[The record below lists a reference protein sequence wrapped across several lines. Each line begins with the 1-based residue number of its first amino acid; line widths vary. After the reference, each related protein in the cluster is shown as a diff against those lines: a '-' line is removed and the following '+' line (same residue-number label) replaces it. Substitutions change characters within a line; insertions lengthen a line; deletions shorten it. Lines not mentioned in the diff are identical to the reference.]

1 MSSLAQTRPSE
12 FEYTQADFTQI
23 KGMIY
28 DDAGIFLPD
37 TKMNLVYSRL
47 ARRLRVLGMQR
58 FSEYITFVAGKEGR
72 EERGHLLSALTTNLT
87 HFFREPH
94 HFETIRDAIA
104 KEALAKTARGGK
116 YRIWS
121 AGCSSGEE
129 PYSLAIALLDAA
141 PELAKRD
148 VKVLGTDIDP
158 VVVNRATT
166 GLYDREV
173 IDPVEPRLR
182 EKYFQSGWGPNAD
195 RFCVGDEVRAMV
207 DFQLLNLMGPW
218 PIRESVDAVM
228 CRNVVIY
235 FDEATKGVLWQR
247 FSEVLDPGGWLF
259 IGHSERLS
267 GHAKDR
273 FESAGLTTYRRV
285 R

>member
-1 MSSLAQTRPSE
+1 MSSTPKPRGLE
-12 FEYTQADFTQI
+12 FEYDESDFSHI

-47 ARRLRVLGMQR
+47 ARRLRVLKMKR
-58 FSEYITFVAGKEGR
+58 FSDYIAYVAGKDGR

-94 HFETIRDAIA
+94 HFDIIKNEIA

-129 PYSLAIALLDAA
+129 PYSLAIALLDVA

-173 IDPVEPRLR
+173 VDPVEPRLR
-182 EKYFQSGWGPNAD
+182 ELYFQSGWGPNAD

-207 DFQLLNLMGPW
+207 EFQLLNLMGPW
-218 PIRESVDAVM
+218 PIREAIDVVM

-235 FDEATKGVLWQR
+235 FDDATKAVLWQR
-247 FSEVLDPGGWLF
+247 FSEALDPGGWLF
-259 IGHSERLS
+259 IGHSERIT
-267 GHAKDR
+267 GHAKER
-273 FESAGLTTYRRV
+273 FESSGLTTYRRV

>member
-1 MSSLAQTRPSE
+1 MSSLAKPRASE
-12 FEYTQADFTQI
+12 FEYTDKDFTQI

-47 ARRLRVLGMQR
+47 ARRVRVLGMQR
-58 FSEYITFVAGKEGR
+58 FIDYIAFVAGKEGR

-94 HFETIRDAIA
+94 HFETIRNEIA

-129 PYSLAIALLDAA
+129 PYSLAIGLLDAA

-148 VKVLGTDIDP
+148 VKILGTDIDP

-182 EKYFQSGWGPNAD
+182 EKFFQSGWGPHAD

-267 GHAKDR
+267 GHAKDK
-273 FESAGLTTYRRV
+273 FESVGLTTYRRV
-285 R
+285 